1 MATIISKLDNETR
14 IQLIWAKES
23 FHFQLIV
30 KIRILKKYVNRCAAN
45 GGKWLTPSL
54 TDATTWIGVGGAFD
68 RSLNIPYKKKRDLF
82 LVEKQRFHIYEV
94 RCQKF
99 KDKI

>member
-68 RSLNIPYKKKRDLF
+68 RSLNIPYKKKKEICF
-82 LVEKQRFHIYEV
+82 
-94 RCQKF
+94 
-99 KDKI
+99 